1 MKHHCLRRL
10 IRTYI
15 CMYVWYVH
23 TYYRGYLFLFG
34 RRPDMTVTSL
44 IMWRAF
50 CSLAGGGLPRPR
62 PSGFDDACCSAP
74 QIMPRSCPDHVPI
87 PCFNQSNRNEQISS
101 TTRFHHVPEIA
112 ARLAKSAA
120 PSREDPVGCFVH
132 EITSVLMHRC
142 ENMTT
147 PYLIIR
153 TCIRTCIKTCTS
165 VRFACL
171 MSDAAGLATT

>member
-1 MKHHCLRRL
+1 MCPKGRMELPGCQGARHEAPLLAAYVH
-10 IRTYI
+10 
-15 CMYVWYVH
+15 MYVCTPYVH
-23 TYYRGYLFLFG
+23 THYRGYLFLFG

-74 QIMPRSCPDHVPI
+74 QIMSRSCPDHVPI

-132 EITSVLMHRC
+132 NCNEITSV
-142 ENMTT
+142 
-147 PYLIIR
+147 
-153 TCIRTCIKTCTS
+153 CTNAS
-165 VRFACL
+165 L
-171 MSDAAGLATT
+171 